1 MSKFLILYALLGF
14 MKLVT
19 KENGHVESRSN
30 LNKIL
35 ILKSERKVLMDPMKV
50 RDLIQNRYFITNKK
64 EHTNKHAL

>member
-19 KENGHVESRSN
+19 KENGHVKFRSN

-35 ILKSERKVLMDPMKV
+35 ILIEKGNGNE
-50 RDLIQNRYFITNKK
+50 K
-64 EHTNKHAL
+64 E